1 MTQLIASVVA
11 MLGALLGVILGSRLA
26 QRAQRELWERAE
38 VERSREQRRRLY
50 AGFATAAGDRW
61 AHVLGDDAVI
71 ERAGWVSREP
81 YAFGGAAQTDT
92 LRLRA
97 EIRLASHSTAT
108 VSATR
113 RFVLAVSELARPR
126 GRYAAGAVPESFPDR
141 CREAERGFA
150 TAAREELGSPV
161 LSEPVR

>member
-1 MTQLIASVVA
+1 VTQLIASVVA
-11 MLGALLGVILGSRLA
+11 VLGALLGVILGSRLA
-26 QRAQRELWERAE
+26 RRAQRELWERAE

-50 AGFATAAGDRW
+50 AGFATAARTVGPRAGRRRGDR
-61 AHVLGDDAVI
+61 ARRLGV
-71 ERAGWVSREP
+71 REP

-113 RFVLAVSELARPR
+113 RFVLAVSELARAR
-126 GRYAAGAVPESFPDR
+126 GRYAAGAVPESFPDC
-141 CREAERGFA
+141 CREAERDFA